1 MLSLIGSVVVGGGLG
16 AALGRFGQCSTG
28 SCLLMA
34 NWKRGAVY
42 GAFMGAL
49 FYLAAGDGSGAYPET
64 KNIKTITEAD
74 FNIVAMEA
82 GKPVV
87 VDFYAPWCG
96 PCKILAPRLDALA
109 GEYSDKINFM
119 SVNVDKSPELAAK
132 FNVEGVPTLLFIG
145 KDGQIMDAMA
155 GLVSADTLRA
165 KLQSLVG
172 S

>member
-1 MLSLIGSVVVGGGLG
+1 
-16 AALGRFGQCSTG
+16 
-28 SCLLMA
+28 
-34 NWKRGAVY
+34 
-42 GAFMGAL
+42 
-49 FYLAAGDGSGAYPET
+49 
-64 KNIKTITEAD
+64 
-74 FNIVAMEA
+74 MEA